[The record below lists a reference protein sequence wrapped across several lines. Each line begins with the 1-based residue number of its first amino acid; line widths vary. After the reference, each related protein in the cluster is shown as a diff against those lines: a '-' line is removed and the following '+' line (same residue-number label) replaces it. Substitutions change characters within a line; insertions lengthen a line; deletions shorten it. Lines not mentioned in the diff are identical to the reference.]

1 MARDRKTRESELLN
15 TIETKIASS
24 NLSLIRKSIE
34 KHERNCPLTETRI
47 NKLPTISKKRNL
59 NFRISPKQRQLKY
72 TTINFLIPNCYR
84 FFFLIQL
91 FVAHVKVR
99 EVN

>member
-34 KHERNCPLTETRI
+34 KHERNCPLTETGT
-47 NKLPTISKKRNL
+47 NLQKKNL
-59 NFRISPKQRQLKY
+59 NFRISPKQRQSKY

-84 FFFLIQL
+84 IFFFNSAVCSSCKSERSKLKL
-91 FVAHVKVR
+91 
-99 EVN
+99 

>member
-72 TTINFLIPNCYR
+72 RTINFLIPNCYR
-84 FFFLIQL
+84 FFF
-91 FVAHVKVR
+91 
-99 EVN
+99 